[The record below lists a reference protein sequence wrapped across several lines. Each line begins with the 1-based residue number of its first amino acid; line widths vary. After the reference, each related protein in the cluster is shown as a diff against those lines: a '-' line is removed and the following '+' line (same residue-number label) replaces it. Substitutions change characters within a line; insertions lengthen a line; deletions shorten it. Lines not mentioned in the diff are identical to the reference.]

1 MKLENMQND
10 VKKLTDKYLIADI
23 SAWYTGSGLVVNTKL
38 IYTEPGCYLDGWLL
52 TGKLS
57 QYIPNHLDQP

>member
-23 SAWYTGSGLVVNTKL
+23 SA
-38 IYTEPGCYLDGWLL
+38 
-52 TGKLS
+52 
-57 QYIPNHLDQP
+57 